1 MTNAGQTRSYLPG
14 TGTSPGAYF
23 LLKCKICIFFR
34 GRCISFMTGIY
45 ALFFAWSGLPE
56 RGLEVDSRSA
66 LERFALPSSTCGRF
80 RVLSMQNIALCS
92 DKKGTGAMLV
102 VSKASR
108 KSSIPCCAK

>member
-1 MTNAGQTRSYLPG
+1 
-14 TGTSPGAYF
+14 
-23 LLKCKICIFFR
+23 
-34 GRCISFMTGIY
+34 MTGIY